1 MNTRAVAADSPGE
14 ERSAALV
21 TGASRGIGLGI
32 AQGLARAGY
41 DLTITARDAE
51 LLERAADDLRSWGVR
66 VHPVAGDMADED
78 DIRRI
83 AHAHTAAHRRLDVL
97 VIGAGVGSAGA
108 IGNAPMRRFDKQ
120 FAVNVRGPLVLLQET
135 LPLLRETAARN
146 PAHGAKVIALS
157 SITGLA
163 PEPALSAYGA
173 SKAALI
179 SLCRSVN
186 AEVSADGVS
195 ATAICPG
202 YVDTDMSAWMHDRI
216 DPTDMIR
223 VDDVVR
229 LALAVTHLSAH
240 AVVPEIVVTRPGDQT
255 WRA

>member
-1 MNTRAVAADSPGE
+1 MNTRAVTTDSPE
-14 ERSAALV
+14 EGRWAALV

-83 AHAHTAAHRRLDVL
+83 AHAHTGAHRRLDVL

-108 IGNAPMRRFDKQ
+108 IDNAPMRRFDKQ

-135 LPLLRETAARN
+135 LPLLRKTAARN

-202 YVDTDMSAWMHDRI
+202 YVDTDMSAWMHGRI
-216 DPTDMIR
+216 DPADMIR